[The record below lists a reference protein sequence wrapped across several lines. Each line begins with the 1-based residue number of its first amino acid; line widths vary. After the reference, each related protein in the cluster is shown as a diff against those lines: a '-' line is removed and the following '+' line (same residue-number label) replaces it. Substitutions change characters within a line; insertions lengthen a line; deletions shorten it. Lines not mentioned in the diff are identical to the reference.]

1 MCRLAGSARCPL
13 SERVRSRVP
22 PHSLLDK
29 QVSFRPESYQVR
41 PSTLPVGRSRCT
53 ILHGVASTMPKSPQ
67 AGSSEDGGAS
77 VAAASPNSAP
87 RKTYRG
93 LASQIVT
100 HDEIAQEIMHRS
112 LRKNPPP
119 IQSEVKDVFFAMKLT
134 QRLANK
140 LSPAAKDGAF
150 MPPPMVSH
158 EPPPLMRLD
167 QETTSSPHVL
177 VLPKRKASVEAP
189 PAPTTPPAPPKAAPK
204 AATPATPKAGGTP
217 KAASGGRKGFR
228 FQKNMDPEVER
239 ELALKQLNELPTL
252 KRSRRKTKEVVAPP
266 SKTQEASIQ
275 TSALQHP
282 LTNGD
287 APKLEPKQDAEKAE
301 SVCSSESKKRR
312 SMHRELDMLLG
323 DEGAVNMI
331 YEAERGQERRKA
343 RPQRPD
349 LSLKARLVK
358 TAVIRLSS
366 APASQGPRA
375 RRKTEPTRPPME
387 PPAPKATPKLE
398 PASPRPTA
406 EESRIIRR
414 HSTSSSDSDVSP
426 SPPTKRKNIPIFIK
440 KADKSQPRPRKTPA
454 NVFPAV
460 KKSQKIQP
468 KIVES
473 KIRIQLKKKPDPR
486 KKMSA
491 AVKRS
496 LKTVMAKN
504 FQQGLVKKT
513 QITAPL
519 KAKVK
524 SETEDDPTLR
534 SLEAKLAMMIG
545 EDPAPESPKTA
556 AGSSSSTTGK
566 PSGLS
571 SKRSS
576 TDDSGKQRSTFR
588 QNAGVIS
595 CKELTV
601 RRHPNF
607 IQIILNPSSTKFK
620 NSFNTAVLRELKNIL
635 VQLKKDESCRV
646 LLLSSNGPAFCQG
659 VDLHSLNVLTQ
670 EKRKKA
676 AQELALAIKEFSKA
690 MAAFSKPIVAAVNG
704 SAVGLG
710 VAMLPLCDLVL
721 ASDKATFF
729 MPYADL
735 GQSLEG
741 GASITFPRLSGSL
754 ASDLLYSGRKITSM
768 EAERIGLVTRV
779 VWHDNYLEHLMPT
792 VQELASKS
800 LQSLEST
807 KNLLRESLRRELDSV
822 LEAEEKLQVQHWC
835 SSEFQKSVRK
845 FLESE
850 GLHLQKGSS

>member
-1 MCRLAGSARCPL
+1 
-13 SERVRSRVP
+13 
-22 PHSLLDK
+22 
-29 QVSFRPESYQVR
+29 
-41 PSTLPVGRSRCT
+41 
-53 ILHGVASTMPKSPQ
+53 MPKSPQ
-67 AGSSEDGGAS
+67 AGSSEEGGP
-77 VAAASPNSAP
+77 VAASSAAATP
-87 RKTYRG
+87 QKTFRGRG
-93 LASQIVT
+93 LASQIVS
-100 HDEIAQEIMHRS
+100 HDEIAQEIMQRS
-112 LRKNPPP
+112 LRKNPAP
-119 IQSEVKDVFFAMKLT
+119 IQSDVKDVFFAMKLT

-140 LSPAAKDGAF
+140 LSPASKDGTILSS
-150 MPPPMVSH
+150 PTLINPD
-158 EPPPLMRLD
+158 PPPLLRLD
-167 QETTSSPHVL
+167 QETTSSPHVSA
-177 VLPKRKASVEAP
+177 PKRKASTEATSG
-189 PAPTTPPAPPKAAPK
+189 TTPAGTAASAAPK
-204 AATPATPKAGGTP
+204 T
-217 KAASGGRKGFR
+217 GGRKGFR
-228 FQKNMDPEVER
+228 FQRQLDPETER

-287 APKLEPKQDAEKAE
+287 ADKVELKSEPEKAE

-331 YEAERGQERRKA
+331 YEAESGQERRKS

-366 APASQGPRA
+366 APTSSRA
-375 RRKTEPTRPPME
+375 RRKTEPTRPPPE
-387 PPAPKATPKLE
+387 APKAAPKPE
-398 PASPRPTA
+398 APPRPTA

-414 HSTSSSDSDVSP
+414 HSTSSSDSDA
-426 SPPTKRKNIPIFIK
+426 PPANKRKATPIFIK
-440 KADKSQPRPRKTPA
+440 KADKSQAKPKKA
-454 NVFPAV
+454 ASSVFPTIRLQ
-460 KKSQKIQP
+460 KKVQAKR
-468 KIVES
+468 VES

-519 KAKVK
+519 RAKAKP
-524 SETEDDPTLR
+524 EDDPTLR
-534 SLEAKLAMMIG
+534 TLEAQLALMIG
-545 EDPAPESPKTA
+545 EDPAPESPKI
-556 AGSSSSTTGK
+556 GPSSSTGK

-576 TDDSGKQRSTFR
+576 TDDNGNKQRSTFR
-588 QNAGVIS
+588 QNAGVVP

-607 IQIILNPSSTKFK
+607 IQVILNPSSTKLK
-620 NSFNTAVLRELKNIL
+620 NSFNTAVLKELKNL
-635 VQLKKDESCRV
+635 FVQLKKDESCRV
-646 LLLSSNGPAFCQG
+646 LLLSSNGSAFCQG
-659 VDLHSLNVLTQ
+659 VDLHSLSVLTQ
-670 EKRKKA
+670 DKRKKA
-676 AQELALAIKEFSKA
+676 AQELALAIKEFTKA
-690 MAAFSKPIVAAVNG
+690 MASFSKPIVAAVNG
-704 SAVGLG
+704 AAIGLG
-710 VAMLPLCDLVL
+710 VAILPLCDLVL
-721 ASDKATFF
+721 ASDKATFY

-741 GASITFPRLSGSL
+741 GASVTFPRLSGSM
-754 ASDLLYSGRKITSM
+754 AGDLLYSGRKITSM
-768 EAERIGLVTRV
+768 EAERIGLVSRV
-779 VWHDNYLEHLMPT
+779 VWHDKYLEYLMPT

-807 KNLLRESLRRELDSV
+807 KSLLRESLRRELDGA
-822 LEAEEKLQVQHWC
+822 LEGEEKLQIQHWC

-845 FLESE
+845 FLDAE
-850 GLHLQKGSS
+850 GLQLQKGSS